1 MKFKKHGIAGW
12 GHTENLST
20 HETETGDH
28 KFRAT
33 LGYIVT
39 YIPSSHIETVSQ
51 QPKRKEVDPALEA
64 AGKVLT
70 GYQGQSGWIEAQG

>member
-33 LGYIVT
+33 LGYIVGT
-39 YIPSSHIETVSQ
+39 
-51 QPKRKEVDPALEA
+51 RKSCLKKPN
-64 AGKVLT
+64 
-70 GYQGQSGWIEAQG
+70 I